1 MKIAEIARVIE
12 AVLFVSGDGVDRDEF
27 KRIYDMSDKE
37 LNKCLDIL
45 REKYSG
51 DSGIHL
57 IQYKN
62 KMQLSSN
69 PELVE
74 NVAEILNP
82 IRERSLTKA
91 ALETVAIVAYKQ
103 PITRTEMKRT
113 YFKGE
118 LSSEIP
124 IEFTNDFPTMGM
136 FARSIGVSVSAVK
149 AWAGVTEDGKYK
161 HDRFA
166 SAYACVKEWAEGMME
181 SGALS
186 GKLDA
191 NMAKFVLSND
201 YGKKDSKTVET
212 SLTGIDER
220 TLAVIERVAKRVGN
234 G

>member
-1 MKIAEIARVIE
+1 MKEKKGKKTTEKKPVEKVKKVHQEGRNADGTFAVGNNFSEIYK
-12 AVLFVSGDGVDRDEF
+12 DEF
-27 KRIYDMSDKE
+27 ADE
-37 LNKCLDIL
+37 LI
-45 REKYSG
+45 EFF
-51 DSGIHL
+51 
-57 IQYKN
+57 
-62 KMQLSSN
+62 
-69 PELVE
+69 
-74 NVAEILNP
+74 
-82 IRERSLTKA
+82 
-91 ALETVAIVAYKQ
+91 KQ
-103 PITRTEMKRT
+103 PLTRTEMKRT